1 MFGDT
6 QAGCQRIADAY
17 NGLRARDIKPD
28 RISEWFYGEGGELK
42 GLVDQCRLTGVC
54 DPELL
59 FHVGGFRSVSLD
71 GEGSE
76 GVPCRLPR
84 EFRIASHNV
93 LTWLATTRRFASNV
107 RHYQRA
113 VQRGCKCRFLKGFR
127 TWQNILDKPLTRAR
141 IKRPAELNREGVVAS
156 LYRSRSNC
164 VDEWGALEQRL
175 ARVTKDA
182 RLEPH
187 QQPEIGRLKIDYLRA
202 AITKNDMLSY
212 PIYDGSRVASACLP
226 IVSEL
231 ELVGYGEL
239 RDLGVV
245 RVIDTDP
252 VPTDLFR
259 QPARHRNVSC
269 HTIAVQRYMRP
280 NCGTRI
286 GNPSPLGSSTPCG
299 KTPGGCETKEW
310 GGSPRFSSADPM
322 SLDRPE
328 GALGKLPP
336 SG

>member
-6 QAGCQRIADAY
+6 QAGCQRIADAF
-17 NGLRARDIKPD
+17 LRLEARGIKPD
-28 RISEWFYGEGGELK
+28 KISEWFYGEHGGLK
-42 GLVDQCRLTGVC
+42 AHVDQCRLTGVC

-59 FHVGGFRSVSLD
+59 FHVGGFRSASLD

-182 RLEPH
+182 RLEPQ

-212 PIYDGSRVASACLP
+212 PIYDGSRVASAGLP

-259 QPARHRNVSC
+259 HPARRRDVSC
-269 HTIAVQRYMRP
+269 HTVSLQRYMRP
-280 NCGTRI
+280 NCGDADGQPIPPRI
-286 GNPSPLGSSTPCG
+286 VNAMWQNSGGMRNEGMGWIPPLCFRGPHES
-299 KTPGGCETKEW
+299 
-310 GGSPRFSSADPM
+310 
-322 SLDRPE
+322 
-328 GALGKLPP
+328 
-336 SG
+336 